1 MLFKQNMNKI
11 IFIICYVLY
20 NFVWANRERI
30 WTRIPKYYVDNRI
43 NGFLNENRII
53 NCYEF
58 QETPTTLLLKC
69 WKDNK
74 LTNARVE
81 IDPETKKQ
89 RYYDISV
96 SV

>member
-1 MLFKQNMNKI
+1 
-11 IFIICYVLY
+11 
-20 NFVWANRERI
+20 
-30 WTRIPKYYVDNRI
+30 
-43 NGFLNENRII
+43 
-53 NCYEF
+53 
-58 QETPTTLLLKC
+58 LKC

-89 RYYDISV
+89 RYFGISV